1 MTSRTLAVVAA
12 GGALGS
18 LARYA
23 VGVALPHEPG
33 GFPWATLVVNVVGS
47 FLLGVLTALVLS
59 TWSRRPLAQ
68 HFLGVGV
75 LGGFTTFSA
84 YSLELRDL
92 LAADRPVLAL
102 LYAAL
107 TLAAGLGAA
116 ALGLSASVAAGR
128 DEAA

>member
-33 GFPWATLVVNVVGS
+33 GFPWGTLVVNVVGS
-47 FLLGVLTALVLS
+47 FLLGVLTVLVLS

-68 HFLGVGV
+68 NFLGVGV

>member
-47 FLLGVLTALVLS
+47 FLLGVLTVLVLS

-68 HFLGVGV
+68 PFLGVGV

-128 DEAA
+128 DEAP

>member
-23 VGVALPHEPG
+23 VGVAVPHEPG

-47 FLLGVLTALVLS
+47 FLLGVLTVLVLS
-59 TWSRRPLAQ
+59 TRSRRPLAQ
-68 HFLGVGV
+68 PFLGVGV

-128 DEAA
+128 DEAP